1 MSECYQAVVAGH
13 LCLDVIPDMSHMS
26 RNTFERVFRPGRLLD
41 VGAVTIATGGA
52 VSNTGLA
59 LNKLGIRTA
68 LMGKIG
74 TDMFGEAIKGVVASY
89 DPGLT
94 DTLLIDPTA
103 ASSYTVIINPPG
115 IDRIFL
121 HCPSANDTF
130 GPSDVRYD
138 LLAGVK
144 LFHFGYPPLMKR
156 MYENDGVELVEIFKR
171 VKALSL
177 TTSLDMA
184 LPDVNS
190 PAGRANWP
198 AIVRGVL
205 PYVDVFL
212 PSIEEIL
219 YMLRRDT
226 YDDLTTRS
234 VGGPGG
240 LLSLVTPA
248 LLHDLSDE
256 LLALG
261 VKIVGL
267 KLGESGL
274 YVRTANA
281 AAIAALGNACPTHP
295 DLWADKELWAPCFR
309 VDVVGASGSGDSTIA
324 GFLCALLRD
333 MTPEQTITAAVAVGA
348 CNVERADT
356 LSGVR
361 SWDETMKRI
370 EQGWAHLPV
379 TMSTEGWEF
388 KTTAGLWTR
397 T

>member
-1 MSECYQAVVAGH
+1 MNEQYQAVVAGH
-13 LCLDVIPDMSHMS
+13 LCLDVIPDMSAMS
-26 RNTFERVFRPGRLLD
+26 RDKFERMFRPGRLLD
-41 VGAVTIATGGA
+41 VGPVTIATGGA

-74 TDMFGEAIKGVVASY
+74 ADMFGEAIKGVVASY
-89 DPGLT
+89 GADLT
-94 DTLLIDPTA
+94 DTLLIDPAA
-103 ASSYTVIINPPG
+103 ASSYTIIINPPG

-130 GPSDVRYD
+130 SANDVRYD
-138 LLAGVK
+138 LLEGVR

-156 MYENDGVELVEIFKR
+156 MYENDGVELVDIFRR
-171 VKALSL
+171 VKALGL

-184 LPDVNS
+184 LPDANS
-190 PAGRANWP
+190 PSGRANWP

-226 YDDLTTRS
+226 YAELTARADDGS
-234 VGGPGG
+234 P
-240 LLSLVTPA
+240 LSQVTPD

-256 LLALG
+256 LLSLG
-261 VKIVGL
+261 VKVVGF
-267 KLGESGL
+267 KLGVNGL
-274 YVRTANA
+274 YVRTGSEARIAMMGRARPSNIAVWANR
-281 AAIAALGNACPTHP
+281 
-295 DLWADKELWAPCFR
+295 EMWAPCFK
-309 VDVVGASGSGDSTIA
+309 VEVAGASGSGDSTIA
-324 GFLCALLRD
+324 GFLSALLRD
-333 MTPEQTITAAVAVGA
+333 QTPEQCITAAVAVGA

-361 SWDETMKRI
+361 SWDDTMARI
-370 EQGWAHLPV
+370 AAGWPRLALNVPGWRYV
-379 TMSTEGWEF
+379 VKYGVWEG
-388 KTTAGLWTR
+388 
-397 T
+397 

>member
-1 MSECYQAVVAGH
+1 MTEKYQAAVAGH
-13 LCLDVIPDMSHMS
+13 LCLDVIPDMSHMN
-26 RNTFERVFRPGRLLD
+26 RDGFERMFRPGRLLD
-41 VGAVTIATGGA
+41 VGPVTIATGGA

-74 TDMFGEAIKGVVASY
+74 TDMFGEAIKSVVATHGA
-89 DPGLT
+89 GLT
-94 DTLLIDPTA
+94 DALLIDPA
-103 ASSYTVIINPPG
+103 ATSSYTVIINPPG

-130 GPSDVRYD
+130 SPSDVRYD
-138 LLAGVK
+138 LLSDVR

-156 MYENDGVELVEIFKR
+156 MYENDGVELVDIFKR
-171 VKALSL
+171 VKGMGL

-219 YMLRRDT
+219 YMIRRDT
-226 YDDLTTRS
+226 YTDLLDRAGNAGLMS
-234 VGGPGG
+234 V
-240 LLSLVTPA
+240 VTPE
-248 LLHDLSDE
+248 LLHDLSSE
-256 LLALG
+256 LIGMG

-267 KLGESGL
+267 KLGECGL
-274 YVRTANA
+274 YVRTAGESQI
-281 AAIAALGNACPTHP
+281 AAIGHARPTNP
-295 DLWADKELWAPCFR
+295 STWANKELWAPCFQ
-309 VDVVGASGSGDSTIA
+309 VEVVGASGSGDSTIA
-324 GFLCALLRD
+324 GFLSALLRD
-333 MTPEQTITAAVAVGA
+333 MTPEQTVTTAVAVGA

-361 SWDETMKRI
+361 TWDETMARI
-370 EQGWAHLPV
+370 ARGWARLPMIV
-379 TMSTEGWEF
+379 SAPGWCHD
-388 KTTAGLWTR
+388 AAQGLWTVE
-397 T
+397 